1 MPKRS
6 GSPDYEVFASKG
18 RRNSTGT
25 LEMPERPSLSPNL
38 KNYKDEPHIKIQD
51 NKHNPGKG
59 SATVKS

>member
-38 KNYKDEPHIKIQD
+38 KNYKDEPHIKI
-51 NKHNPGKG
+51 
-59 SATVKS
+59 

>member
-38 KNYKDEPHIKIQD
+38 KNYKDESHIKIQD

-59 SATVKS
+59 GATVKS